1 MAGSVLDGNAEE
13 RGNWVS
19 SPRCGWYVNG
29 LVRPE
34 FLADRAGVCASC
46 ERHRAYKDAVATPTD
61 CHRNPYHLCK
71 DGTGHVCHCESHR
84 ADSLLPRDF
93 MFKLP
98 KSKPVPSP
106 KNSGLSLRANR
117 LRPMINRNRPELWKE
132 DTAASVAMYNRW
144 FMEAAP
150 QAYRDTRAGSIET
163 IKNAFQWSQNMTA
176 ISPELIR
183 ANPGVVSALRMSTA
197 PPLAVDRLVGL
208 SGVPKSF
215 VANLEKGTISRF
227 ATKQTID
234 LSLNRIC
241 EVVSEL
247 LDRDLFSWVGS
258 TTAPPERDTEMA
270 ATVVA
275 DRLCGAIANPIVRNA
290 QEQRQLELIQSWLL
304 QRGYVKLNHPSELA
318 LRTMK
323 PGTFSFRQNV
333 IVGGER
339 SVNIP
344 VDVVIQPHQ
353 PAEHGLPH
361 LIEAKSAGDF
371 TNTNKRRKE
380 EAQKLHQLRET
391 YGPNVSLTLFLCGY
405 FDGGYLGYSATEG
418 LDWVWE
424 HRIDDLEKLGV

>member
-1 MAGSVLDGNAEE
+1 MLGI
-13 RGNWVS
+13 W
-19 SPRCGWYVNG
+19 CGWCVTEM
-29 LVRPE
+29 VRPE
-34 FLADRAGVCASC
+34 FLADRAGVCEGCAQY
-46 ERHRAYKDAVATPTD
+46 RAYKEAVAGPTY
-61 CHRNPYHLCK
+61 CHGNPYHLCK
-71 DGTGHVCHCESHR
+71 DGTGHICHCECHR

-93 MFKLP
+93 PVELP
-98 KSKPVPSP
+98 KSKRVPFP
-106 KNSGLSLRANR
+106 KNRSLSLHTNR

-150 QAYRDTRAGSIET
+150 RAYRDTRAGSIES
-163 IKNAFQWSQNMTA
+163 IKRAFEWSRNMTA

-183 ANPGVVSALRMSTA
+183 ANPEVVSALRMSTA

-215 VANLEKGTISRF
+215 VANLEKGTISRM
-227 ATKQTID
+227 ATTQTVD
-234 LSLNRIC
+234 ASLNRIC

-247 LDRDLFSWVGS
+247 LDRDLFSWVDS
-258 TTAPPERDTEMA
+258 TAAPLERDTEMA

-290 QEQRQLELIQSWLL
+290 QEQRQLDLIQAWLL
-304 QRGYVKLNHPSELA
+304 KRGYVKLNHPSGLA
-318 LRTMK
+318 LRNMK

-333 IVGGER
+333 VVGTER

-344 VDVVIQPHQ
+344 VDVVIQPHE

-380 EAQKLHQLRET
+380 EAQKLNQLRAT
-391 YGPNVSLTLFLCGY
+391 YGPNISLTLFLCGY
-405 FDGGYLGYSATEG
+405 FDGGYLGYSAIEG

>member
-1 MAGSVLDGNAEE
+1 
-13 RGNWVS
+13 VS
-19 SPRCGWYVNG
+19 STRCGWCVNG

-34 FLADRAGVCASC
+34 FLADLGSACAGCT
-46 ERHRAYKDAVATPTD
+46 EHRAYKGAVAKPTD
-61 CHRNPYHLCK
+61 CHRNPYHLCRGGNNHGCIC
-71 DGTGHVCHCESHR
+71 DCHR
-84 ADSLLPRDF
+84 VDSLLSREISVEF
-93 MFKLP
+93 P
-98 KSKPVPSP
+98 KTHLTPFR
-106 KNSGLSLRANR
+106 NNRRLSLRANR

-150 QAYRDTRAGSIET
+150 QAYRNTRAGSIES
-163 IKNAFQWSQNMTA
+163 IKRAFEWSRNMKA
-176 ISPELIR
+176 ISPELIH
-183 ANPGVVSALRMSTA
+183 ANPEVVSALRMSTA

-208 SGVPKSF
+208 SGVSKSF

-234 LSLNRIC
+234 FSLNRIC
-241 EVVSEL
+241 AIVSEL
-247 LDRDLFSWVGS
+247 LDRDLFSWVDS
-258 TTAPPERDTEMA
+258 TTAPLERDTEMA

-304 QRGYVKLNHPSELA
+304 KRGYVKLNHPSELA
-318 LRTMK
+318 LRNMK

-333 IVGGER
+333 IVGAER

-380 EAQKLHQLRET
+380 EAQKLNQLRAT
-391 YGPNVSLTLFLCGY
+391 YGPHVSLTLFLCGY